1 MDIQNPQ
8 PGDSG
13 TPVKLGDNAEVS
25 EIVQQARGR
34 ADGFLYG
41 DDRAIGDRPNWASQ
55 DSQQLYR
62 YATVNNE
69 PGTAE
74 EIGQT
79 WSGHSTNLQ
88 DAAENLYNAISELG
102 AAWVGQG
109 AGAAQGSL
117 VAIANSSSQA
127 AEAANTMSNRLKQQ
141 AAAAAEL
148 KKMPEPQEFDPA
160 KETAAMLAGGP
171 AAMTKD
177 MKEQFDAAR
186 EVKAQQVAYLDAYTS
201 AMSEIDG
208 STPSFGPESI
218 GLKPTTN
225 ASGLNANGVGTLG
238 SYGGPGGAG
247 FGGTFAGLGSTPA
260 IGGPGGAD
268 NAVAASGFAG
278 QGAQGGVQHG
288 GGASGPV
295 HGGTAAPG
303 PTQGATTGSGQ
314 AAAAQAASGGG
325 LSAGQALGAAV
336 AGGALG
342 LGGAKALAKGA
353 RSGSTKQS
361 SSETSA
367 SANQQA
373 ASAASVQPQNQG
385 MVAPGGTI
393 GANAQQA
400 PMGGAPMGGMGAGAG
415 QQEQEKEHTHASFLI
430 EPDPDDAFGATEAT
444 PPPVLGAW
452 GPDDDEER

>member
-1 MDIQNPQ
+1 MDIQTPQ
-8 PGDSG
+8 PGDGG

-25 EIVQQARGR
+25 DIVQQARGR

-62 YATVNNE
+62 YATVNNV

-79 WSGHSTNLQ
+79 WSGHSTSLRE
-88 DAAENLYNAISELG
+88 ASENLYNAISELG
-102 AAWVGQG
+102 AAWIGQG

-117 VAIANSSSQA
+117 VAIANSSAQA
-127 AEAANTMSNRLKQQ
+127 SEAADTMSQRLKQQ

-148 KKMPEPQEFDPA
+148 KKMPQPQEFDPA

-186 EVKAQQVAYLDAYTS
+186 EVKAQQVAYLEAYTA

-218 GLKPTTN
+218 GLKPGGN
-225 ASGLNANGVGTLG
+225 ASGLNAGGVGSVG
-238 SYGGPGGAG
+238 SYGMPGGAG
-247 FGGTFAGLGSTPA
+247 FAGPFAGLGSTPA

-268 NAVAASGFAG
+268 NAVAASGLG
-278 QGAQGGVQHG
+278 QGAHG
-288 GGASGPV
+288 GPQHAGGPSSPV
-295 HGGTAAPG
+295 HGAPAAG
-303 PTQGATTGSGQ
+303 PAQGATTGSGQ
-314 AAAAQAASGGG
+314 AAAAAGSGGG

-393 GANAQQA
+393 GGGAQQA

-430 EPDPDDAFGATEAT
+430 EPDPDDAFGATVAT